1 MIDNIVNVFVSILLF
16 LDSIVY
22 SLISWVY
29 QIILVLCQVDILNNS
44 FEIDALIN
52 RIYIIIGVIVMFLF
66 AYSLLKSMVNPDD
79 ALKGKKTPITI
90 IKDVI
95 ISIVL
100 IALIPNI
107 FSFAMKFQNAILMEN
122 TIGKIILGSSPNNL
136 NQTSEEIIKDGG
148 VEISANI
155 LQAFLHPEYDKCTLK
170 DDFTY
175 DCSNVEIATKNVI
188 GWVPIVSFFININGG
203 NENYDTIWNSIK
215 ESGNFLSITSFAYS
229 ISHEAQVS
237 YYYIIST
244 AVGVFVLLVLLSY
257 CIDIAIRTVKL
268 SVFQLIAPLPI
279 LSRLMPNEQG
289 NKVFN
294 NWIKATVSTYVEV
307 FIRLAILFFAVLL
320 IKVVVQNLPSLIIG
334 GGFISGTTSF
344 TVYLFAQLFIIIG
357 IILFVKQAPQIIKDI
372 TGLDSGKYNVFS
384 SAMRGLSTIGAL
396 GTGTVRGFTTG
407 FDKDHIPSS
416 IGRGVKNALFG
427 GAKSFAGASQKEYK
441 GVNDIRKNM
450 NAAVNDVIN
459 KQRKKDSAKLS
470 KEQELEEWR
479 EKHPNT
485 HNLPNFLYKATSKV
499 HKGISDTGEGVVEWA
514 TAGGLEALK
523 QKRDQIAE
531 VQKAAA
537 EVWSL
542 ANKEVK
548 SSHEKFYA
556 KDGTRLDELA
566 NNVAFYE
573 AQLSSVKADNA
584 LTSRY
589 SEIQERLLNERDP
602 MQQGILRNQ
611 LAQVQNQIDADI
623 EAKKTS
629 ANKKLTEAQEAL
641 RDGEKWATQ
650 FAINVTAAGKTAGD
664 QVEIN
669 GTLRD
674 VEVIGGLSAAI
685 AKADNLLKQNSALLP
700 GDLPGDSTVI
710 ITDANGSKEERSR
723 DYKGMR
729 NTLGNAV
736 DKLDADISRYVERK
750 DKKEEK

>member
-52 RIYIIIGVIVMFLF
+52 RIYVIIGVIVMFLL

-79 ALKGKKTPITI
+79 ALKGKKSPIVI

-244 AVGVFVLLVLLSY
+244 AAGVFVLFVLLSY

-268 SVFQLIAPLPI
+268 AVFQLIAPLPI

-372 TGLDSGKYNVFS
+372 TGLDGSKYGKSLIRGVGMMTSTLGGGVTAAIRKTVSDMNEHPEYGKGKRVANTL
-384 SAMRGLSTIGAL
+384 SALGGGMRRGLWHG
-396 GTGTVRGFTTG
+396 
-407 FDKDHIPSS
+407 
-416 IGRGVKNALFG
+416 
-427 GAKSFAGASQKEYK
+427 
-441 GVNDIRKNM
+441 
-450 NAAVNDVIN
+450 
-459 KQRKKDSAKLS
+459 
-470 KEQELEEWR
+470 
-479 EKHPNT
+479 
-485 HNLPNFLYKATSKV
+485 SKV
-499 HKGISDTGEGVVEWA
+499 
-514 TAGGLEALK
+514 
-523 QKRDQIAE
+523 
-531 VQKAAA
+531 
-537 EVWSL
+537 
-542 ANKEVK
+542 
-548 SSHEKFYA
+548 EKF
-556 KDGTRLDELA
+556 G
-566 NNVAFYE
+566 
-573 AQLSSVKADNA
+573 
-584 LTSRY
+584 
-589 SEIQERLLNERDP
+589 
-602 MQQGILRNQ
+602 
-611 LAQVQNQIDADI
+611 DI
-623 EAKKTS
+623 PKM
-629 ANKKLTEAQEAL
+629 
-641 RDGEKWATQ
+641 
-650 FAINVTAAGKTAGD
+650 AGKTASNTLAHQA
-664 QVEIN
+664 QVDAAGGNINYYKQKGKDIMANANNWLSGSFEAQQKELELVNEFLKDAKAVKSTTEGLVRDKKYLFNMVGKGQAAKNYQTADGETIILDENTSLSAVDSIIQSLKATGKVADAKLADEIN
-669 GTLRD
+669 NEMQQRIKKIGQAMATSSVDRSQVPKFNNDYMMAGKNIEAEAMPTLAT
-674 VEVIGGLSAAI
+674 AASQYTI
-685 AKADNLLKQNSALLP
+685 IQQKYKQNS
-700 GDLPGDSTVI
+700 S
-710 ITDANGSKEERSR
+710 
-723 DYKGMR
+723 
-729 NTLGNAV
+729 
-736 DKLDADISRYVERK
+736 LDAVINFQTDENGNHRDLQPDNVSKLADSLEAQAAKISQNIKIEQERRK
-750 DKKEEK
+750 ANSGGKKS